1 MKKSLSDFAEKT
13 LQTPEYRQDMDDE
26 IYADDDEYQAL
37 KTKLPKGVDI
47 REALE
52 YGFFEYKHRYWMRRK
67 SEFEPISNFTIK
79 VLFLIRGAN
88 PKRIVEVTNYKG
100 RQAVMDFAIEDLIS
114 VEKFKGKVESQGNFL
129 FEGKASDL
137 SRIKNKLFSL
147 EKPSTEIAQLG
158 QQRDKFFAFANGIY
172 YQNEFL
178 PVDENGMVVAGNEHY
193 YIPVFG
199 RTQDEDNED
208 LRNYRKFIHRD
219 TGSKIDFA
227 TWSRYFLDVYG
238 ENGKVCIAFA
248 LFALFSDIIFEKTKA
263 APMLFLFGQRG
274 SGKGTMANSLM
285 ALFGFPQDPIML
297 GGASTVVGF
306 MRKLGQ
312 FKNALVWMDEY
323 KNDIDVKKVESLKNI
338 WDRVGYERG
347 VKDSSNRTQTTP
359 VTSSAIISGQEIPV
373 VEPALFSRC
382 VLLEL
387 ATMKRDQEAINRF
400 DALRKMEDA
409 GITACT
415 LEALECREYV
425 RANFMEHFSEISAA
439 FRRAFAN
446 TDIIDRQVTNYSI
459 LVAVIRCVEGAL
471 KLPFDYANLML
482 LCEKLA
488 IRQKG
493 MMRQSNE
500 VQQFWEMVDFMLSAK
515 LIKQG
520 EAIQVTAEYVKI
532 RMGVVYPL
540 YREAAQR
547 QRAKVID
554 RGTLQN
560 YLESSPAYSEK
571 ESKKPSHRFQNLQSP
586 TTCQVYLH
594 KTIQDLHGVNLAE
607 TLQDADNQ
615 SNMDF

>member
-1 MKKSLSDFAEKT
+1 MKKSLTDVAAKIT
-13 LQTPEYRQDMDDE
+13 QTPEYRQDIDDE

-52 YGFFEYKHRYWMRRK
+52 YGFFEYRNRYWMRRK

-100 RQAVMDFAIEDLIS
+100 RKAVMDFAIEDLIS

-158 QQRDKFFAFANGIY
+158 QQRDKFFAYANGIY
-172 YQNEFL
+172 NDGDFTA
-178 PVDENGMVVAGNEHY
+178 VDENGMVVVGNEHY

-199 RTQDEDNED
+199 ATQDEDNED
-208 LRNYRKFIHRD
+208 LRNYRKFIHREAQV
-219 TGSKIDFA
+219 TFEQWAKQFIS
-227 TWSRYFLDVYG
+227 VYG

-285 ALFGFPQDPIML
+285 HLFGFPQDPIML

-312 FKNALVWMDEY
+312 FRNALVWLDEY
-323 KNDIDVKKVESLKNI
+323 KNDIDTRKIESLKNI

-347 VKDSSNRTQTTP
+347 VKDASNKTQTTP

-387 ATMKRDQEAINRF
+387 ATMKRDQEAIDRF

-409 GITACT
+409 GITSCT
-415 LEALECREYV
+415 LQALDCRAEV
-425 RANFMEHFSEISAA
+425 REKFMRYFSEISAA
-439 FRRAFAN
+439 FRRAFLN

-459 LVAVIRCVEGAL
+459 LVAVLRCCEEQL
-471 KLPFDYANLML
+471 QLPFTWSDFML
-482 LCEKLA
+482 ICERLA

-500 VQQFWEMVDFMLSAK
+500 VQQFWEMVDFMLSSK
-515 LIKQG
+515 LIRQG
-520 EAIQVTAEYVKI
+520 EAIQVTPDFVKI

-560 YLESSPAYSEK
+560 YLESSPAYCEK
-571 ESKKPSHRFQNLQSP
+571 ETKKPSHRFQNLQSP

-594 KTIQDLHGVNLAE
+594 KTIQDLHGINFAE
-607 TLQDADNQ
+607 TLQEADNQ
-615 SNMDF
+615 QDMAF

>member
-1 MKKSLSDFAEKT
+1 MKKSLSAVAENL
-13 LQTPEYRQDMDDE
+13 LQNPDYRQDIDEE
-26 IYADDDEYQAL
+26 IYANDDEYQAL

-52 YGFFEYKHRYWMRRK
+52 YGFFEYRHRYWMRRK
-67 SEFEPISNFTIK
+67 SEFEPISNFTIR

-100 RQAVMDFAIEDLIS
+100 RKAVLDFAIDDLIS
-114 VEKFKGKVESQGNFL
+114 IEKFKGKVESQGNFL
-129 FEGKASDL
+129 FEGKATDL
-137 SRIKNKLFSL
+137 ARIKNKLFSL

-158 QQRDKFFAFANGIY
+158 QQRDKFFAFANGVY
-172 YQNEFL
+172 HKGNFL
-178 PVDENGMVVAGNEHY
+178 PVDENGMVVAGDEHY

-199 RTQDEDNED
+199 ATQDEDNED
-208 LRNYRKFIHRD
+208 LRNYRKFIHREESEVTFAD
-219 TGSKIDFA
+219 WSKQ
-227 TWSRYFLDVYG
+227 FLDVYG

-285 ALFGFPQDPIML
+285 ALYGFPQDPIML

-323 KNDIDVKKVESLKNI
+323 KNDIDVKKIESLKNI

-347 VKDSSNRTQTTP
+347 VKDASNRTQTTP

-415 LEALECREYV
+415 LEALRCRDTVKEK
-425 RANFMEHFSEISAA
+425 FMGYFSEISAA

-459 LVAVIRCVEGAL
+459 LVAVIQCVQDTL
-471 KLPFDYANLML
+471 KLPFDFGNLML

-493 MMRQSNE
+493 MMKQSNE
-500 VQQFWEMVDFMLSAK
+500 VQQFWEMVDFMLSSK
-515 LIKQG
+515 LLKHG
-520 EAIQVTAEYVKI
+520 EAIQVTPDFVKV

-547 QRAKVID
+547 QRSKVID

-560 YLESSPAYSEK
+560 YLESSPAYCEK
-571 ESKKPSHRFQNLQSP
+571 ETKKPSHRFSNLQSP

-594 KTIQDLHGVNLAE
+594 KTIKDLHGLDFME
-607 TLQDADNQ
+607 SLQEPDNQ
-615 SNMDF
+615 QNMDFQ

>member
-1 MKKSLSDFAEKT
+1 MKSLSAVAENILKS
-13 LQTPEYRQDMDDE
+13 PDYRQDIDEE
-26 IYADDDEYQAL
+26 IYSNDDEYQVL

-47 REALE
+47 REAME
-52 YGFFEYKHRYWMRRK
+52 YGFFEYRHRYWMRRK
-67 SEFEPISNFTIK
+67 SEFEPISNFTIR

-88 PKRIVEVTNYKG
+88 PKRIVELTNYKG
-100 RQAVMDFAIEDLIS
+100 RKAVMDFAIEDLIS
-114 VEKFKGKVESQGNFL
+114 VERFKGKVESQGNFL
-129 FEGKASDL
+129 FEGRATDL
-137 SRIKNKLFSL
+137 GRIKNKLFSM
-147 EKPSTEIAQLG
+147 ERPSMEIAQLG
-158 QQRDKFFAFANGIY
+158 QQRDKFFAFANGVHRAG
-172 YQNEFL
+172 EFL
-178 PVDENGMVVAGNEHY
+178 PVDENGMVVVGDEHY

-199 RTQDEDNED
+199 ATQDEDNED

-219 TGSKIDFA
+219 GAVTFSDWSKQ
-227 TWSRYFLDVYG
+227 FLDVYG

-248 LFALFSDIIFEKTKA
+248 LFALFSDIVFEKTKA

-285 ALFGFPQDPIML
+285 ALYGFPQDPIML

-312 FKNALVWMDEY
+312 FKNAIVWMDEY
-323 KNDIDVKKVESLKNI
+323 KNDIDVKKIESLKNI

-347 VKDSSNRTQTTP
+347 VKDATNRTQTTP

-382 VLLEL
+382 ILLEL
-387 ATMKRDQEAINRF
+387 ATMKRGQDEINKF
-400 DALRKMEDA
+400 DALRRMEDT
-409 GITACT
+409 GITSCT
-415 LEALECREYV
+415 LEALRCRDAVKEKFM
-425 RANFMEHFSEISAA
+425 ANFSEISAA

-446 TDIIDRQVTNYSI
+446 TDIIDRQVTNYAI
-459 LVAVIRCVEGAL
+459 LVAVIQCVQEQL

-488 IRQKG
+488 MRQKG
-493 MMRQSNE
+493 MMKQSNE

-515 LIKQG
+515 LLKHG
-520 EAIQVTAEYVKI
+520 EAIQVTDDFVKV

-547 QRAKVID
+547 QRSKVID

-560 YLESSPAYSEK
+560 YLESSPAYCEK
-571 ESKKPSHRFQNLQSP
+571 ETKKPSHRFSGLQSP

-594 KTIQDLHGVNLAE
+594 KTIKDLHGLDFMETIQEPENQQVNP
-607 TLQDADNQ
+607 
-615 SNMDF
+615 F